1 MSNKYGNDLILFDG
15 DIAISPRG
23 DLSTS
28 NDYEKNNLTPFP
40 GYYNMIFSIFNRL
53 GTVRGELFIHPDYGS
68 KIPLIISTPNNPNA
82 AELIREAFTEL
93 LEEDSRVEQV
103 NNIDIQQVGNKVSVN
118 ANVFLT
124 GRSESATFVFPNF
137 YIE

>member
-23 DLSTS
+23 DLSTTS
-28 NDYEKNNLTPFP
+28 DYENSNQTPFP
-40 GYYNMIFSIFNRL
+40 GYYNMVFSIFNRL
-53 GTVRGELFIHPDYGS
+53 STVRGEMFIHPDYGS
-68 KIPLIISTPNNPNA
+68 KIPLIISTPNNPDA
-82 AELIREAFTEL
+82 ANLIREAFIEL
-93 LEEDSRVEQV
+93 LEDDSRIEQV
-103 NNIDIQQVGNKVSVN
+103 NDIDVQQIDNKISVS

>member
-1 MSNKYGNDLILFDG
+1 MSNKYGNDLIIFDG

-28 NDYEKNNLTPFP
+28 NDYEKNNITPFP

-53 GTVRGELFIHPDYGS
+53 STVKGEMPIHPEYGS
-68 KIPLIISTPNNPNA
+68 KIPLLVSTPNNPDA
-82 AELIREAFTEL
+82 VELIREAFFEL
-93 LEEDSRVEQV
+93 LEDDSRIEKI
-103 NNIDIQQVGNKVSVN
+103 NSIDIQQVDNKVSVN

>member
-1 MSNKYGNDLILFDG
+1 MNNKYGNDLILFDG
-15 DIAISPRG
+15 DINISPRG

-28 NDYEKNNLTPFP
+28 NDYEKSNTPPFA

-53 GTVRGELFIHPDYGS
+53 STVKGEMPIHPEYGS
-68 KIPLIISTPNNPNA
+68 KIPLIVSTPNNPDA
-82 AELIREAFTEL
+82 VDLIREAFTEL
-93 LEEDSRVEQV
+93 LEDDSRIEEVNSINIEQ
-103 NNIDIQQVGNKVSVN
+103 IDNKISVN